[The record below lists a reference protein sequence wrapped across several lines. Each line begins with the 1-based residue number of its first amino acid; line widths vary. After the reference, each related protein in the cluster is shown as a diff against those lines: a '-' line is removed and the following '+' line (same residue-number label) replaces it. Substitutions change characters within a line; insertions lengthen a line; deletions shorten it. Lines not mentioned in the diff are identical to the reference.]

1 MKKKKN
7 ISKFFSK
14 FSKCFYIKKKSKK
27 CNKKIQLKKFDFFK
41 KRHLIHFEKSL

>member
-14 FSKCFYIKKKSKK
+14 FSKSFYIKRRSRK
-27 CNKKIQLKKFDFFK
+27 CNKKIQIKKFDFLK
-41 KRHLIHFEKSL
+41 KKHLMHFEKI